1 MMDEKNIIDFIKSLN
16 IDKSTSTYRVRRKV
30 RESDFPSVSVS
41 DGATKICLIFKDWPF
56 VIKWSFENND
66 DAFIEAKIYADAV
79 ENNIQQFFPATK
91 LLFEHNGVKFILQE
105 KVDAS
110 VYDGFSGKERD
121 RVTTITKTVSGRIVK
136 KVQQTCLKAS
146 PKNRR
151 TLDNTWVAMAISLYG
166 KKMCKSL
173 CEFIIKHKINDLHDA
188 NVGYK
193 NGRPVILDFSGYANK
208 NQLTD
213 LA

>member
-166 KKMCKSL
+166 KKTCKSL
-173 CEFIIKHKINDLHDA
+173 CEFIVENHINDLHED
-188 NVGYK
+188 NIGYK
-193 NGRPVILDFSGYANK
+193 NDRPIILDFAGYHR
-208 NQLTD
+208 D
-213 LA
+213 D

>member
-1 MMDEKNIIDFIKSLN
+1 MTKEEVVIDFIKSLD
-16 IDKSTSTYRVRRKV
+16 IDKSTSTYRVRKKV
-30 RESDFPSVSVS
+30 HESDFPSVVSVS

-56 VIKWSFENND
+56 VIKWSAADND
-66 DAFIEAKIYADAV
+66 DAFIEAQIYADAV
-79 ENNIQQFFPATK
+79 KNNIQQFFPATK
-91 LLFEHNGVKFILQE
+91 LLFEHNGVKFVIQE

-121 RVTTITKTVSGRIVK
+121 RVNTIVKTVSGRIVR
-136 KVQQTCLKAS
+136 KVQHTCLKAS
-146 PKNRR
+146 PKNKR
-151 TLDNTWVAMAISLYG
+151 TLDHTWVAMAISLYG
-166 KKMCKSL
+166 KKTCKSL

-208 NQLTD
+208 N
-213 LA
+213 